1 MPKGG
6 QLRIE
11 TANVTLRHE
20 QFPHEI
26 EAVSGDFVMLSVSDT
41 GCGIAAEHINQVFEP
56 FYTTKAKG
64 TGAGMGLSMVYGFL
78 RQSGGHIKLASE
90 PGAGTRVSLY
100 LARKAEAQGTVTLQ
114 PQESPVK
121 TILLVEDDEFVR
133 RYAEGLL
140 RNLGFRVITAADG
153 PSALMVLKELSQLSL
168 LFTDIVMPGGM
179 FGGELVDAVRSLRPD
194 LPVLLSTGY
203 SETEI
208 TGHGP
213 LPANAPV
220 LRKPYSPQQLAEA
233 VERCLSPSGASA
245 TT

>member
-1 MPKGG
+1 
-6 QLRIE
+6 
-11 TANVTLRHE
+11 
-20 QFPHEI
+20 
-26 EAVSGDFVMLSVSDT
+26 
-41 GCGIAAEHINQVFEP
+41 
-56 FYTTKAKG
+56 
-64 TGAGMGLSMVYGFL
+64 
-78 RQSGGHIKLASE
+78 
-90 PGAGTRVSLY
+90 
-100 LARKAEAQGTVTLQ
+100 
-114 PQESPVK
+114 
-121 TILLVEDDEFVR
+121 
-133 RYAEGLL
+133 
-140 RNLGFRVITAADG
+140 
-153 PSALMVLKELSQLSL
+153 MVLKELSQLSL

-194 LPVLLSTGY
+194 LPVLLTTGY